1 VEGNDVSEPN
11 ARPPERVAGDPPAS
25 GAAAPGA
32 VEARANRRR
41 LLARLGEALRSSDG
55 KPRLVT
61 AARIARELLP
71 GDSEFGDP
79 LSTAGS
85 EPAHVLGRQLSALSE
100 EKPSVL
106 GEIGL
111 SALQVW
117 ESMSGTKGTGE
128 REVAILF
135 TDLVDF
141 SRWALQA
148 GDTTAVELLR
158 VVGLAIEPA
167 VTRHNGIVVKRLGD
181 GLMAV
186 FDDPS
191 DAVEAA
197 LDAHHEMERVEVG
210 GHRPHMRAGVHFGRP
225 KTLGGDYLGVDV
237 NIAARVAGAASA
249 GEVLISETARER
261 LGDEAPLRIRRR
273 RFFRAKGAPP
283 DLRVYRVSRPR

>member
-1 VEGNDVSEPN
+1 
-11 ARPPERVAGDPPAS
+11 
-25 GAAAPGA
+25 
-32 VEARANRRR
+32 
-41 LLARLGEALRSSDG
+41 LRSSDG
-55 KPRLVT
+55 KPRLVA

-71 GDSEFGDP
+71 GDSGFGDP

-85 EPAHVLGRQLSALSE
+85 DPSHVLGRQLSALSE
-100 EKPSVL
+100 ERPSVL

-167 VTRHNGIVVKRLGD
+167 VTKHNGIVVKRLGD

-186 FDDPS
+186 FDDPG

-197 LDAHHEMERVEVG
+197 LDAHHEMERVEVA
-210 GHRPHMRAGVHFGRP
+210 GHRPRMRAGVHFGRP

-237 NIAARVAGAASA
+237 NIAARVAGAASS

-261 LGDEAPLRIRRR
+261 LGDTPLRIRRR
-273 RFFRAKGAPP
+273 RFFRAKGAPS
-283 DLRVYRVSRPR
+283 DLRVYRVSRQR